1 MPTRLNIRYQHWA
14 LGSTFLLVVLLC
26 GVFLFTVFRAFS
38 QIAQDN
44 AAARLD
50 LLAERAGA
58 ELDILLRGTARFVT
72 AQASAEHSRRVAGK
86 GASDGTTLTPAM
98 IADLDTHPE
107 LYAHYVGQ
115 ADDGFVQV
123 INVRGQP
130 DLIAALAAPPDTR
143 FALREIAP
151 GGGPRR
157 QEQWTFLDRQRRPIA
172 RQARATQYLPTTRPW
187 FSEARHAG
195 RLVVTDPYLFAS
207 TGRPGITLATP
218 MDDRTAVVGSDIA
231 LDALR
236 DFLRRLPLPEH
247 GTLALVDRQG
257 RLLAWHGQGATP
269 EVPPLTAL
277 PSIPGQAARLL
288 ASVSGRQPA
297 TLRQFGD
304 TDEVDW
310 LVASLQV
317 QPIEGAS
324 FEVRMLAPLS
334 DFLSPFE
341 RAQRDLFLATGLVLL
356 VLLPL
361 SYLGS
366 HRVVRTLR
374 TLAEKSERLK
384 RLDFAAAAQV
394 PSTFLYE
401 INALGDAQSVMQDA
415 IRHRTEDLVMARKK
429 LARLVDNGIQL
440 TREQNRDV
448 LLYHILYGAREIA
461 HCTAA
466 TLFLKT
472 DHDSLAFALR
482 TQDDPLPA
490 SEIPLHDADGRA
502 NDHYVAVHAAL
513 HNRTVVIDDVYGETR
528 FDLSGTKRFSEAS
541 GMRAVSLLTVP
552 MSPREG
558 EVIGLL
564 QLVNA
569 TDPETGRI
577 IPFDPEI
584 VGFVEAL
591 ASQSAVALDNQQ
603 LLAAQKALMDALIK
617 IIAGAIDAK
626 SAYTGG
632 HCERVPEL
640 AVMLAEAACAETD
653 GPLAGFRF
661 DNEDAWREFRIG
673 AWLHDCGKVTTPEYV
688 VDKATK
694 LETLYN
700 RIHEI
705 RTRFEV
711 LLRDAEIERL
721 RARHEHGL
729 DPAVADARFAER
741 AAALRDDFAFVAECN
756 LGSEAM
762 APANVERLRRI
773 ARETWLRHF
782 DDRLGLSQEEQAR
795 RAGLPAPAL
804 PALEPLLADSPWH
817 VVPRPPGGAAQD
829 PRFGWQMAIP
839 PLQYH
844 FGELYNLSVMRGTLT
859 EEERFKINEH
869 IIQTIAMLEQLP
881 LPKHLRRVPEYAGT
895 HHETLAGTGYP
906 RRLAAAQL
914 SIPARIMALAD
925 IFEALTASDR
935 PYKAPKTL
943 SECVKILARFKQ
955 EGHIDPDLFDLFL
968 TSGVY
973 RHYAERFLK
982 PEQIDP
988 VDIAPYLSP
997 RPAPNDNAS
1006 TEPPWTP

>member
-14 LGSTFLLVVLLC
+14 LGSTFLLVVLLS

-44 AAARLD
+44 AAIRLD
-50 LLAERAGA
+50 LLVERAGA
-58 ELDILLRGTARFVT
+58 ELDILMRGNARFVA
-72 AQASAEHSRRVAGK
+72 AQATAGPHRFITGDGRLESGTLVATLI
-86 GASDGTTLTPAM
+86 SDLHA
-98 IADLDTHPE
+98 HPE
-107 LYAHYVGQ
+107 LYAHYVGR
-115 ADDGFVQV
+115 ADDAFVQV
-123 INVRGQP
+123 IGVRGQP
-130 DLIAALAAPPDTR
+130 ALIEALAAPPDTH
-143 FALREIAP
+143 FALREIRP
-151 GGGPRR
+151 GGGQSRH
-157 QEQWTFLDRQRRPIA
+157 EQWTFLDRQRRPIA
-172 RQARATQYLPTTRPW
+172 RQTQPTRYRPTTRPW
-187 FSEARHAG
+187 FVEAQQARS
-195 RLVVTDPYLFAS
+195 LVVTAPYRFAS
-207 TGRPGITLATP
+207 TGRPGITLAAP
-218 MDDRTAVVGSDIA
+218 VDDRSAVFGSDIA
-231 LDALR
+231 LDSLR
-236 DFLRRLPLPEH
+236 DFLRGLPLPEH
-247 GTLALVDRQG
+247 GTLAIVDRQG
-257 RLLAWHGQGATP
+257 RLLAWHGQGTLP
-269 EVPPLTAL
+269 DVPPLTPLADL
-277 PSIPGQAARLL
+277 QGKAARLL
-288 ASVSGRQPA
+288 ATVSGSQPA
-297 TLRQFGD
+297 TARQFRD
-304 TDEVDW
+304 TGEVDW
-310 LVASLQV
+310 LVASHPV
-317 QPIEGAS
+317 QPIAGS
-324 FEVRMLAPLS
+324 GFEVRMLAPLS
-334 DFLSPFE
+334 DFLSPFA
-341 RAQRDLFLATGLVLL
+341 RAQRDLLWVTGLVLL

-366 HRVVRTLR
+366 HRIVRALR
-374 TLAEKSERLK
+374 SLAEKSERLK
-384 RLDFAAAAQV
+384 QLDFAAATQV
-394 PSTFLYE
+394 PDTFLYE
-401 INALGDAQSVMQDA
+401 INTLGDAQNVMQNA
-415 IRHRTEDLVMARKK
+415 IQHRTEDLVMARKK

-461 HCTAA
+461 HCAAA

-490 SEIPLHDADGRA
+490 SEIPLHDADGQA

-513 HNRTVVIDDVYGETR
+513 HNRTVVIDDVYTETR

-552 MSPREG
+552 LSPRED

-569 TDPETGRI
+569 TDPKTGRI

-584 VGFVEAL
+584 VGYVEAL
-591 ASQSAVALDNQQ
+591 ASQSAVALENQQ
-603 LLAAQKALMDALIK
+603 LLAAQKALMDALIQL
-617 IIAGAIDAK
+617 IAGAIDAK

-632 HCERVPEL
+632 HCARVPEL
-640 AVMLAEAACAETD
+640 AVMLAEAACAQTE
-653 GPLAGFRF
+653 GPLAEFRF
-661 DNEDAWREFRIG
+661 DTEDQWREFRIG

-711 LLRDAEIERL
+711 LLRDAEVERL
-721 RARHEHGL
+721 RDLHERGL
-729 DPAVADARFAER
+729 DRAVADARFAER

-762 APANVERLRRI
+762 APERLDRLRRI

-782 DDRLGLSQEEQAR
+782 DDRLGLSQEEEAR
-795 RAGLPAPAL
+795 RSHCPPAAL
-804 PALEPLLADSPWH
+804 PALEPLLADQPWH
-817 VVPRPPGGAAQD
+817 AVPRAAGGAAQD
-829 PRFGWQMAIP
+829 SRYGWQMAIP

-844 FGELYNLSVMRGTLT
+844 FGELYNLSVVRGTLT

-881 LPKHLRRVPEYAGT
+881 FPRHLRRVPEYAGT

-906 RRLAAAQL
+906 RRLVAGQL
-914 SIPARIMALAD
+914 SIPARIMAIAD

-935 PYKAPKTL
+935 PYKAPKPL
-943 SECVKILARFKQ
+943 SECVKILFQFKVQ
-955 EGHIDPDLFDLFL
+955 GHIDPDLFDLFL
-968 TSGVY
+968 SSGLY
-973 RHYAERFLK
+973 LEYARRFLK

-988 VDIAPYLSP
+988 VDITPYLNP
-997 RPAPNDNAS
+997 DPHP
-1006 TEPPWTP
+1006 